1 MKLPPSK
8 AAQSPRRPRLTPAEA
23 LATLESTD
31 PDIAASARS
40 QMPNPPAEETTL
52 ASVPVEENTTDLTL
66 SSASAPLAPVN
77 KRKPAAEKPATATAP
92 ARRGRPPVHTAE
104 GETERVAVYIGAS
117 LNLEVAEHL
126 VTLRRQGEKRSHRS
140 FTEEALRFYIK
151 HLRKQGILPAA
162 E

>member
-40 QMPNPPAEETTL
+40 QMPNPPAEETAL
-52 ASVPVEENTTDLTL
+52 ANVPVAEDAADPTL
-66 SSASAPLAPVN
+66 PSLPAPLSPVN
-77 KRKPAAEKPATATAP
+77 KRKPAAEKPATAP

-104 GETERVAVYIGAS
+104 GETERVAVYIGAN

-151 HLRKQGILPAA
+151 HLRKQGVLPAA

>member
-40 QMPNPPAEETTL
+40 QMPNPPAEE
-52 ASVPVEENTTDLTL
+52 AAPAVENEDDLTPP
-66 SSASAPLAPVN
+66 SPPVASAPVS
-77 KRKPAAEKPATATAP
+77 KRKPAAEKPATAP

-126 VTLRRQGEKRSHRS
+126 VTLRRQGEKKSHRS

-151 HLRKQGILPAA
+151 HLRKQGVLPA
-162 E
+162 EE